1 MRDPE
6 REIEMFRDLSIKR
19 KLTWITTFASGVAV
33 LLACVAFLIYDRMVF
48 REAMLQDLSTLARMI
63 GSSSTAA
70 LVFDHEQDA
79 LETLS
84 ALRAETRI
92 VRAVIYRV
100 NGSAFA
106 RYHRDGAYFA
116 PPEPQS
122 RTSLFAENHLD
133 LFRPIVLDGENIG
146 TVYLRSDLHEM
157 RARQVRYAFAV
168 IVFLLGSFLA
178 VFLITSRLQ
187 GIISDPILRLAQ
199 AARSVSDH
207 KDYSVRAVKDTE
219 DEVGILVAAFNDMLT
234 QIQER
239 DAALQKVNDELETR
253 VEARTRDLL
262 AANEHL
268 RQEIAERKRTES
280 ALQEREEQLRQSQK
294 LEAVGRLAGGVAHD
308 FNNQLAIIRGYMEMG
323 LEDLPDTSPTY
334 HDLLQIGDAVQRST
348 SLTEQ
353 LLMFSSRQPMNR
365 RPLNL
370 NSQVRNLQKML
381 GRILGED
388 VVIDLDLDKDIWTVN
403 ADAGNIDQVLTN
415 LSLNARD
422 AMPGGGALTIQ
433 TWNVEIDSDYCD
445 LVPEAKQGRYILL
458 SVSDEGGGMGK
469 EVQEH
474 LFDPFFT
481 TKGPGKGTGL
491 GLSVVY
497 GIVQAHE
504 GWITVE
510 SQVNRGSRF
519 DIHLPA
525 VAQNAEAID
534 THYKPVSLAAF
545 QGQGERILLVED
557 EFSLRQVTQRAL
569 ADRGYAVEACSTAT
583 EATEAFHKAAPPFDL
598 ILSDVVLPDGRG
610 TDLVLGFLREQP
622 ELPAILVTGYT
633 DERGDWERV
642 RQAGLSVL
650 RKPVP
655 MAFLLKYVQ
664 EALNKHA
671 DM

>member
-1 MRDPE
+1 
-6 REIEMFRDLSIKR
+6 MFRDLSIKR